1 MRIIVRP
8 AEAAII
14 RFEISC
20 DSHDDI
26 LGDPAAVSGAGKTL
40 NGGQK
45 KFGRRKVKNEKKS
58 FLQQELKS

>member
-26 LGDPAAVSGAGKTL
+26 LGDPAAVSGGREKSERGT
-40 NGGQK
+40 K

-58 FLQQELKS
+58 FL